1 MPKINVYL
9 PDDLAE
15 SVREAGIPVSAVC
28 QRALELAVRRITTI
42 REAVRGTPEHL
53 ATAPG
58 TLVFTARCAS
68 LLTSAE
74 QLAAGQGA
82 AAIGTGHILTALLD
96 EGGNLALSVL
106 SVLDL
111 GPGQVRAELASQPTA
126 AAPGA
131 GTPAAGGTAPGQPG
145 TLRFDEHAAAALE
158 LSVAESAA
166 LGTNYI
172 GSEHLLLGMIAEPDG
187 AAGRTLRTL
196 GADLRLA
203 RKTVAAALAG
213 YTHLQARSAGSG
225 SGTADSGTG
234 GSGTGGSGTGGAA
247 EAVAA
252 IVAEQLKPLVARL
265 DELDRKV
272 SAAQRP

>member
-28 QRALELAVRRITTI
+28 QRALELAVRRITAI

-53 ATAPG
+53 AAAPG
-58 TLVFTARCAS
+58 TLVFTARCAG

-106 SVLDL
+106 SVLDI
-111 GPGQVRAELASQPTA
+111 GPGQVRAELARQ
-126 AAPGA
+126 
-131 GTPAAGGTAPGQPG
+131 PAAGGTAPGQPG
-145 TLRFDEHAAAALE
+145 TLRFDEHAAMALE

-187 AAGRTLRTL
+187 AAGRALRTL

-225 SGTADSGTG
+225 SGTAGPGTGSSGTG
-234 GSGTGGSGTGGAA
+234 SSGTGSAA

>member
-28 QRALELAVRRITTI
+28 QRALELAVRRITAI

-58 TLVFTARCAS
+58 TLRFTARCYA

-74 QLAAGQGA
+74 QLAADQGA

-96 EGGNLALSVL
+96 EGGNLALRVL
-106 SVLDL
+106 AVLDI
-111 GPGQVRAELASQPTA
+111 GPGQVRAELARQPA
-126 AAPGA
+126 GAAPDAGA
-131 GTPAAGGTAPGQPG
+131 QAAGGTAAGQPG
-145 TLRFDEHAAAALE
+145 TLRFDEHAAVALE
-158 LSVAESAA
+158 LAVAESAA
-166 LGTNYI
+166 LGNNYI

-187 AAGRTLRTL
+187 AAGSALRAL

-213 YTHLQARSAGSG
+213 YTHLQARSAGAGAGGPG
-225 SGTADSGTG
+225 SAST
-234 GSGTGGSGTGGAA
+234 GAA

-265 DELDRKV
+265 DELDQKV
-272 SAAQRP
+272 SAAQSEEISAAQKA